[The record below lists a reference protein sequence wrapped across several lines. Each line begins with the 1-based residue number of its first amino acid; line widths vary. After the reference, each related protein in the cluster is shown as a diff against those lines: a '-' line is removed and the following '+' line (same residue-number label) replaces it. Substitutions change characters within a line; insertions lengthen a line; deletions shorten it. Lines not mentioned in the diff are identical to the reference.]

1 MKQKTLSLLL
11 SLFLFLSLLPVTTQA
26 AEEEFVIKDGVLTE
40 YNGPGGDVV
49 IPDGVIEI
57 PLRVSTATRI

>member
-11 SLFLFLSLLPVTTQA
+11 SLFLLLSLLPATAQA

-49 IPDGVIEI
+49 IPDGVIELAI
-57 PLRVSTATRI
+57 ISAA